1 MCLTGVVAQAA
12 VKHAAVAARCRRRDM
27 VLKTNVCRV
36 VHVCSAQVLPLGS
49 LVYSCTCDNSN

>member
-36 VHVCSAQVLPLGS
+36 VHVCVQNRFYLLAV
-49 LVYSCTCDNSN
+49 